1 MRKINK
7 IIIHC
12 TDSEFG
18 NVRIIDNWHK
28 ARGWK
33 GIGYHYLIGNAY
45 PEYENYK
52 ERIPAVEHDG
62 LILEGRP
69 IDQIGAHTLHHNLD
83 SIGIALVG
91 TNTFTRAQLHSL
103 VKLLKML
110 LKQFDLSIA
119 DVYGHYEFNS
129 WKSCPNINMNFFRE
143 EFFDLG
149 K

>member
-18 NVRIIDNWHK
+18 DVETIDGWHK

-33 GIGYHYLIGNAY
+33 GIGYHFLIGNAY
-45 PEYENYK
+45 PKYENYK
-52 ERIPAVEHDG
+52 ERIPVIEHDG

-69 IDQIGAHTLHHNLD
+69 IEQVGAHTLHHNLD

-91 TNTFTRAQLHSL
+91 SNTFTRAQLHSL
-103 VKLLKML
+103 MKLIKML
-110 LKQFDLSIA
+110 LKQFNLSIA
-119 DVYGHYEFNS
+119 DVYGALRVQPVEELPQH
-129 WKSCPNINMNFFRE
+129 KH
-143 EFFDLG
+143 EFFSG
-149 K
+149 RIF

>member
-69 IDQIGAHTLHHNLD
+69 IEQIGAHTLHHNFD

-119 DVYGHYEFNS
+119 DVYGHYEFNN